1 MKRRAFLWLLVAVFV
16 FLVSA
21 CEELEGTTLTSI
33 TFVGAD
39 DVVLDFEEEFNV
51 FDGVT
56 AIGND
61 GEDYTEDMTFL
72 STSDISDEGDL
83 NTAVTGEHAVRYE
96 VRIEDIVAQHWRY
109 ITVEQ
114 PERPEGDFLL
124 NGDFSQGT
132 AGWDDADNG
141 FYVADG
147 AALTLTAEEGVL
159 VAEVVAGANTF
170 TPRFGQQN
178 VPFEQGVTYE
188 ISFDAKSSVEKTIN
202 LQVGELIDGPPYFND
217 FKTNITIQRVITTE
231 WATYSYKFTMNE
243 ENQNGGPL
251 FEMGTIG
258 EEMID
263 ATIWFDNITVTE
275 SEPDQDLDGPV
286 ISGLVESLNINV
298 GSTFDPLAGVTA
310 FDVTDGDVTDAIL
323 VTIEDSEGLVVES
336 VDTAQDGVFTVTYF
350 VEDSLGNETEEVVT
364 VNVVSLLF
372 KDQNL
377 VVNGDF
383 ETPLDPETPVW
394 GLWSQNWGAAPV
406 VVADHDEEAGT
417 LALDITGGGDAA
429 WAVKLSQQGI
439 TLEQGV
445 TYRVQFTAAATVER
459 SINVALGYGDPWVEY
474 ARQDE
479 IAIGTELDT
488 YEVIFTVTNPTFDV
502 NLVFELGNTAS
513 FADGVVTF
521 EHVEINP
528 LDAEPII
535 PNGDFGLVGWRAF
548 FNDWEGTVGESAIVD
563 GEFVM
568 AINTYNYTGANWTLQ
583 LIQDGVA
590 MGGSQENGLLELLP
604 DTTYTLSFDAYA
616 SEDVTIRPLVATV
629 GVWANFIAAED
640 EFVTLSGVKTTYTL
654 AFSTPAELTGNEILK
669 FEFGDAFESFTDE
682 EHFIAFDNIQI
693 KDSEE
698 AAIDS
703 VYNGDFET
711 VLHHTYDNSGGGEGF
726 MVLDDNGALVT
737 VTAMGEAYQP
747 HVYYMIDTLD
757 PGDYQLVLR
766 LTASVARDLRMNLI
780 LPDAGWISILP
791 DTKYDFS
798 VNADEEMT
806 FIVDFTIEETVT
818 NLKFELDFGDL
829 GEGFVSETGEFVL
842 HEILL
847 YPVLG

>member
-1 MKRRAFLWLLVAVFV
+1 MKRRAFLWLLVAFFV

-33 TFVGAD
+33 TFDGVD
-39 DVVLDFEEEFNV
+39 DVVLEFEEEFNV
-51 FDGVT
+51 YDGVT

-61 GEDYTEDMTFL
+61 GQDYTDEITFL
-72 STSDISDEGDL
+72 STSDISEEGVL

-96 VRIEDIVAQHWRY
+96 IRIEDIVAQHWRY

-114 PERPEGDFLL
+114 PERPEGEFLL
-124 NGDFSQGT
+124 NGDFTQGST
-132 AGWDDADNG
+132 GWDDAENG
-141 FYVADG
+141 LYVADG
-147 AALTLTAEEGVL
+147 AALTLTTEDGVL
-159 VAEVVAGANTF
+159 VAEVIAGSNVF

-188 ISFDAKSSVEKTIN
+188 ISFDAKASVEKTIN

-217 FKTNITIQRVITTE
+217 FKTNITVHRLITTE

-243 ENQNGGPL
+243 DNQNGGPL
-251 FEMGTIG
+251 FEMGTIDG
-258 EEMID
+258 ESID
-263 ATIWFDNITVTE
+263 ATIWFDNIVVTE
-275 SEPDQDLDGPV
+275 TEPDEDLEGPV
-286 ISGLVESLNINV
+286 ITGLVESLNINV

-310 FDVTDGDVTDAIL
+310 FDVTDGDVTDAIA
-323 VTIEDSEGLVVES
+323 VTIEDSEGLVVDA
-336 VDTAQDGVFTVTYF
+336 VDTSVDGVFTLTYF

-383 ETPLDPETPVW
+383 ATPLDPETPVW
-394 GLWSQNWGAAPV
+394 GLWSQDWGAAPV
-406 VVADHDEEAGT
+406 VVADHDDEAGT

-429 WAVKLSQQGI
+429 WAVQLFQEGI

-445 TYRVQFTAAATVER
+445 TYRVQFTGHSTVER
-459 SINVALGYGDPWVEY
+459 SINVALGYGEPWVEY

-479 IAIGTELDT
+479 MTIGTESAT
-488 YEVIFTVTNPTFDV
+488 YEVIFTVTKPTYDV
-502 NLVFELGNTAS
+502 KLVFELGNTANFEDS
-513 FADGVVTF
+513 VVTF

-528 LDAEPII
+528 LDVEPII

-548 FNDWEGTVGESAIVD
+548 FNDWEGTVGNGSIVD
-563 GEFVM
+563 GEFVVT
-568 AINTYNYTGANWTLQ
+568 INTYNYTGANWTLQ
-583 LIQDGVA
+583 LIQDGVS
-590 MGGSQENGLLELLP
+590 MGGSEENGLLELLP

-616 SEDVTIRPLVATV
+616 SQDVTIRPLVATV
-629 GVWANFIAAED
+629 GAWVNFIAAED
-640 EFVTLSGVKTTYTL
+640 EFVTLSAVKTTYTL
-654 AFSTPAELTGNEILK
+654 SFTTPAELPGNEIVK
-669 FEFGDAFESFTDE
+669 FEFGDAFESFTEE
-682 EHFIAFDNIQI
+682 EHFVVFDNIEI

-698 AAIDS
+698 ARIDS
-703 VYNGDFET
+703 VFNGDFET
-711 VLHHTYDNSGGGEGF
+711 VLYHTYDNSGGGEGS
-726 MVLDDNGALVT
+726 MVRDENGALVT
-737 VTAMGEAYQP
+737 VTAMGQAYQP
-747 HVYYMIDTLD
+747 HVYYMIDSLD
-757 PGDYQLVLR
+757 PGQYQLVLR
-766 LTASVARDLRMNLI
+766 LTARVARDLRMNLI

-798 VNADEEMT
+798 VNADEEMM
-806 FIVDFTIEETVT
+806 FVVDFTIEDTVT

-847 YPVLG
+847 YPVLS

>member
-1 MKRRAFLWLLVAVFV
+1 MKRRAYLWLLVAVFV

-33 TFVGAD
+33 TFDGVD
-39 DVVLDFEEEFNV
+39 DVVLEFEETFNV
-51 FDGVT
+51 FTGVT

-61 GEDYTEDMTFL
+61 GQDYTDEITFE
-72 STSDISDEGDL
+72 STSDISEEGDL
-83 NTAVTGEHAVRYE
+83 NTTVTGEHAVRYE
-96 VRIEDIVAQHWRY
+96 VRIDDIVAQHWRY

-114 PERPEGDFLL
+114 PGRPEGEYLI

-132 AGWDDADNG
+132 TGWEDG
-141 FYVADG
+141 FYEADG
-147 AALTLTAEEGVL
+147 AALTLTTEEGVL
-159 VAEVVAGANTF
+159 VAEVVVGANTW

-202 LQVGELIDGPPYFND
+202 LQVGELIDAPPYFID
-217 FKTNITIQRVITTE
+217 FKENITVHRVITTE
-231 WATYSYKFTMNE
+231 WDTYSYKFTMNE
-243 ENQNGGPL
+243 DNQNGGPL
-251 FEMGTIG
+251 FELGTIG
-258 EEMID
+258 QEALD
-263 ATIWFDNITVTE
+263 ATIWFDNMTVTE
-275 SEPDQDLDGPV
+275 TEPDEDLEGPV

-310 FDVTDGDVTDAIL
+310 FDVTDGDVTDEIS
-323 VTIEDSEGLVVES
+323 VTIEDADGLVVES
-336 VDTAQDGVFTVTYF
+336 VDTSVDGVFTVTYF

-383 ETPLDPETPVW
+383 ATPLDAETPIW
-394 GLWSQNWGAAPV
+394 GLWSQDWGAAPV
-406 VVADHDEEAGT
+406 VVADHDDEAGT

-429 WAVKLSQQGI
+429 WAVQLFQEGI

-445 TYRVQFTAAATVER
+445 TYRAQFTATTTAER
-459 SINVALGYGDPWVEY
+459 SINLAIGHGDWVEY

-479 IAIGTELDT
+479 IMIGTEQDT
-488 YEVIFTVTNPTFDV
+488 YEVIFTVTKPTHDV
-502 NLVFELGNTAS
+502 KLVFELGTTAN
-513 FADGVVTF
+513 FADGTITF
-521 EHVEINP
+521 ENVEINP

-535 PNGDFGLVGWRAF
+535 PNGDFGLIGWRAF
-548 FNDWEGTVGESAIVD
+548 FNDWEGTVGSSAIID

-568 AINTYNYTGANWTLQ
+568 TINTYNDTGANWTLQ

-604 DTTYTLSFDAYA
+604 DTTYTFSFDAYA
-616 SEDVTIRPLVATV
+616 SEDVTIRPVIATV
-629 GVWANFIAAED
+629 GVWANFLAEED
-640 EFVTLSGVKTTYTL
+640 EFVTLTADKTTYTMS
-654 AFSTPAELTGNEILK
+654 FTTPAELPGNEVLK

-693 KDSEE
+693 MDSEE
-698 AAIDS
+698 VAIDS
-703 VYNGDFET
+703 VFNGDFET
-711 VLHHTYDNSGGGEGF
+711 VLYHTYDNAGGGEGS
-726 MVLDDNGALVT
+726 MVLTEDGALVT

-747 HVYYMIDTLD
+747 HVYDMIDALE

-791 DTKYDFS
+791 DTKYDFA
-798 VNADEEMT
+798 VNADEEMA
-806 FIVDFTIEETVT
+806 FVVDFTIDERVT
-818 NLKFELDFGDL
+818 NLKFELDFGNL
-829 GEGFVSETGEFVL
+829 GEGFVSETGEFII